1 MTKKLIL
8 ILLCVLMIL
17 LPSCAGDKE
26 KDPSSTGITTRAD
39 REYYSREYSAPILSL
54 DEELSEVEKTK
65 LRQLVEST
73 QTREG
78 IVLDHSQKQIDSSV
92 VSVHWGGYPFWSI
105 ETEYFNMPYGKL
117 NPDYIVLVHEQ
128 VLFPEAEGEYS
139 YLFFPNWNGTT
150 DFAVDAC
157 QRVLIGDGTVTFSFL
172 ISYPKA
178 GTNDMMYDGMV
189 IAKVKNTGG

>member
-139 YLFFPNWNGTT
+139 YIFFPNW
-150 DFAVDAC
+150 DATSSFEVETC
-157 QRVLIGDGTVTFSFL
+157 QKAMMEGGMATFSFL
-172 ISYPKA
+172 VSYPEFCN
-178 GTNDMMYDGMV
+178 GMMYYGMA
-189 IAKVKNTGG
+189 IAKVKNTGR